1 MVAEVSSVC
10 SWCVTGVESAEPK
23 STTKLFIPINKLYA
37 ADSPQLDPHMV
48 RNKQAEALGA
58 LATVLTTNTTYRCNH
73 SAPVVACFTG
83 CPVS

>member
-37 ADSPQLDPHMV
+37 ADSPQLGPLFG
-48 RNKQAEALGA
+48 Q
-58 LATVLTTNTTYRCNH
+58 
-73 SAPVVACFTG
+73 
-83 CPVS
+83 